1 MRRRGGT
8 LLDRKSCPYAYDRVN
23 TELVPRRSECEL
35 TIGQTCLHRRL
46 CTLEARIQIRTV
58 HPASGCISRQ
68 ILGSH
73 DLVVGLLV
81 LEKTVQCEC
90 ESMAVLRVKPRTGIP
105 LRLGIARVAQ
115 TPLQMV
121 DELVHF
127 QVVAP
132 GRRAGR
138 LIQMQQANSGDRIL
152 FAVVGLVASASLAHP
167 RIRTSVLTV
176 SSESAILLLCT
187 PSESA
192 RVVRRKQRR
201 ARRHDLTTGSAVVS
215 AHKMLRL
222 SPDRLNTL
230 REEARTPR
238 QAISLHGRP
247 FLFATARSNLTARVY
262 HVHGARLLPL
272 DSHRKPYWSMSQ
284 PDSAHTRPVGRR
296 RKENR
301 EGREKN

>member
-1 MRRRGGT
+1 VPSFAGLDVFPLMRRRGGT

-23 TELVPRRSECEL
+23 TELVPRCSECEL

-73 DLVVGLLV
+73 DLVVGLLIF
-81 LEKTVQCEC
+81 EETVQREC
-90 ESMAVLRVKPRTGIP
+90 ERKAVLRVKPRAGIP

-132 GRRAGR
+132 GRRTGR
-138 LIQMQQANSGDRIL
+138 LIQMQPNSGDRIL

-167 RIRTSVLTV
+167 RIRTSVLTI

-192 RVVRRKQRR
+192 RVV
-201 ARRHDLTTGSAVVS
+201 G
-215 AHKMLRL
+215 
-222 SPDRLNTL
+222 
-230 REEARTPR
+230 
-238 QAISLHGRP
+238 
-247 FLFATARSNLTARVY
+247 
-262 HVHGARLLPL
+262 
-272 DSHRKPYWSMSQ
+272 
-284 PDSAHTRPVGRR
+284 
-296 RKENR
+296 
-301 EGREKN
+301 